1 MVVIW
6 SILAAI
12 PVATITLF
20 FIAACKVAKRADE
33 QSEKYFQEMI
43 EEKSK

>member
-12 PVATITLF
+12 PVVTITLF
-20 FIAACKVAKRADE
+20 FIAACKVAKRSDE
-33 QSEKYFQEMI
+33 QSERFFQEMV
-43 EEKSK
+43 EEKSE